1 MPAHADRIHTAI
13 LENTS
18 DTEFL
23 IYLPLYRSLVDLGK
37 PVELYIYPQ
46 ELHVRN
52 QPRHRLEVYERNL
65 DWFRFWL
72 KGEESSDPNKDEQY
86 QGWKG
91 GVLGALFRRTE
102 AVLQSSRRRSFNF
115 LVRELSEP
123 LSDIRFFRE

>member
-37 PVELYIYPQ
+37 PVELYVYPE

-86 QGWKG
+86 QRWKRC
-91 GVLGALFRRTE
+91 VLGALCRRTE
-102 AVLQSSRRRSFNF
+102 TVLQSSRRRSFNF

>member
-37 PVELYIYPQ
+37 PVELYVYPE

-86 QGWKG
+86 QRWKQ
-91 GVLGALFRRTE
+91 LRSKST
-102 AVLQSSRRRSFNF
+102 QSRN
-115 LVRELSEP
+115 
-123 LSDIRFFRE
+123 